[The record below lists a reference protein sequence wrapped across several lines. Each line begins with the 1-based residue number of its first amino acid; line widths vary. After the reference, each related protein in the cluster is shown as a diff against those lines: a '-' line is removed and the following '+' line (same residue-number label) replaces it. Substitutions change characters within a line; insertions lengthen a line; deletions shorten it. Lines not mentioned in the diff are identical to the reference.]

1 MKTHMNDTQI
11 ETLEQVRHFLEGTEA
26 VCFEIESK
34 ETRYRWTQTTLVKF
48 RYLTLGKA
56 DKGLLTQYIRKMTGY
71 SLAQVKR
78 LIKQYRE
85 RGRVERKQRTV
96 RGFSLKY
103 TRKDHLTLAAL
114 DERHETLSGPA
125 TKKLCE
131 RAYHVF
137 GETGYERLA
146 NISVAHLYN
155 LRKSRAYIGRRRQF
169 EKTKPVCSTI
179 GERRK
184 PNPNGQPG
192 FIRID
197 SVHQGD
203 LDGMKGVYHIN
214 AVDEITQFEIVCSV
228 EKISERYLMPVLEQ
242 LLDAFPFILKSFH
255 SDNGSEYVNKQVA
268 TLLNKLLIEF
278 TKSRPRHSND
288 NALAESKNGAIVR
301 KHLGYVHIPQKW
313 APLINQFNMEHLNP
327 YINYHR
333 PCFFPEVVID
343 AKGKQRKRYS
353 YDKMMTPYEKWK
365 SLPQAASYLKPGT
378 TFTRLDQIAYQIS
391 DNKAAEKMQK
401 AKIKL
406 FRILFGNNGKAA

>member
-11 ETLEQVRHFLEGTEA
+11 ETLEQVRRFLEGTEA

-48 RYLTLGKA
+48 RYLTLRKT
-56 DKGLLTQYIRKMTGY
+56 DKGLLTRYIRKMTGY

-78 LIKQYRE
+78 LIKQYRD
-85 RGRVERKQRTV
+85 RGRLERKQRTV
-96 RGFSLKY
+96 RGFSRKY

-137 GETGYERLA
+137 GETDYERLA
-146 NISVAHLYN
+146 NISIAHLYN

-169 EKTKPVCSTI
+169 EKTKPVRSTI

-214 AVDEITQFEIVCSV
+214 AVDESTQFEIVCSV
-228 EKISERYLMPVLEQ
+228 EKISERYLIPVLEQ

-313 APLINQFNMEHLNP
+313 APLIN
-327 YINYHR
+327 
-333 PCFFPEVVID
+333 
-343 AKGKQRKRYS
+343 
-353 YDKMMTPYEKWK
+353 
-365 SLPQAASYLKPGT
+365 
-378 TFTRLDQIAYQIS
+378 
-391 DNKAAEKMQK
+391 
-401 AKIKL
+401 
-406 FRILFGNNGKAA
+406 